1 MNKPRSVVVLLLMA
15 YRRFA
20 VFSVTSRARSAFCD
34 CVLCTLG
41 VTLRGTAAGGDGAQV
56 QLHRHHHGG
65 GTGQRT
71 LPPAVRES
79 S

>member
-1 MNKPRSVVVLLLMA
+1 MNKLRSVVVLLLMA

-41 VTLRGTAAGGDGAQV
+41 VTLRGTAAGG
-56 QLHRHHHGG
+56 GG
-65 GTGQRT
+65 G
-71 LPPAVRES
+71 AS
-79 S
+79 